1 MNEET
6 WAVLLLGEA
15 DALIEKRSEGKD
27 SPDRYANA
35 EVRYLSAKIEAYR
48 GLVILITNR
57 KVDPDP
63 KVACPVKCLLEFS
76 HPIPSPLFQSR
87 R

>member
-15 DALIEKRSEGKD
+15 DALIEKWSEVKN

-35 EVRYLSAKIEAYR
+35 EVRYLLAKIEAYR

-63 KVACPVKCLLEFS
+63 KIVCRVKCLLEFS

>member
-6 WAVLLLGEA
+6 WDVLLLGEA
-15 DALIEKRSEGKD
+15 DALIEKWSEVKN

-35 EVRYLSAKIEAYR
+35 EVRYLLAKIEAYR

-63 KVACPVKCLLEFS
+63 KIVCRVKYLVEFS
-76 HPIPSPLFQSR
+76 PPIPSLLSQSR